1 MIRDMVDVIYNKYDT
16 NGSASL
22 DANEIYNL
30 IKDCLANMKSNEKVN
45 QTEIEEFITAVDK
58 SGDRKVQKEEFIEAI
73 KKLL

>member
-1 MIRDMVDVIYNKYDT
+1 MVDVIYNKYDT